1 MNSNSK
7 EMKRIIDAFKKPIR
21 LNENLQ
27 MLNEVGSY
35 EDISVVPRPEG
46 RIQRGNSDKQGRSF
60 DIFIRNSDIRKDL
73 MKTKMPS
80 SGSMQSFK
88 GGGPEGDLFKD
99 YEWNKDTSAWKV
111 FQEMNY
117 IVLEPNNKVHFPH
130 GKKMGGD
137 INPSNPQIGYKGSTG
152 EELPNLNIRGGYG
165 YKVFKA
171 LLNEPSV
178 KYIISDDHAS
188 DDVKNKIYTRLMND
202 KDLIWI
208 ATSDI
213 KKYKEIVFINPK
225 FGNVDEI
232 KQNFESQFKGPYYYS
247 NNDLSKK
254 YFKNNENTTY

>member
-7 EMKRIIDAFKKPIR
+7 EMKRIIDAFKKP
-21 LNENLQ
+21 
-27 MLNEVGSY
+27 LNEVGSY

-46 RIQRGNSDKQGRSF
+46 RTQRGTSDKQGRSF

-88 GGGPEGDLFKD
+88 GDGPKGNLFKD
-99 YEWNKDTSAWKV
+99 YEWNKDTNAWKV

-130 GKKMGGD
+130 GKQMGGD
-137 INPSNPQIGYKGSTG
+137 INSPNPEIGYKGSTG

-165 YKVFKA
+165 YKVYKA

-178 KYIISDDHAS
+178 KYIFSDDNAS
-188 DDVKNKIYTRLMND
+188 NDVKDKIYTRLMND

-208 ATSDI
+208 STGNI
-213 KKYKEIVFINPK
+213 NKETGVGYREIIFINPK
-225 FGNVDEI
+225 FTNF
-232 KQNFESQFKGPYYYS
+232 KQAKDTFESMYQGPFNYS
-247 NNDLSKK
+247 
-254 YFKNNENTTY
+254 KNFPKI